1 MALSRV
7 QADGRVTVPRT
18 IRDAC
23 GVRPGADILFMRAGP
38 DRFVGVVLPPRE
50 SLLALIEEFAM
61 PGPAPDPARL
71 QEEIGAELAEPY
83 LRRSAGEH

>member
-1 MALSRV
+1 MAISRV

-23 GVRPGADILFMRAGP
+23 GVRPGANVLFMRTGP
-38 DRFVGVVLPPRE
+38 DRFEGVVLPPRE
-50 SLLALIEEFAM
+50 SLLALIEDFAM
-61 PGPAPDPARL
+61 AGPVPDPACL

-83 LRRSAGEH
+83 LRRAAEER